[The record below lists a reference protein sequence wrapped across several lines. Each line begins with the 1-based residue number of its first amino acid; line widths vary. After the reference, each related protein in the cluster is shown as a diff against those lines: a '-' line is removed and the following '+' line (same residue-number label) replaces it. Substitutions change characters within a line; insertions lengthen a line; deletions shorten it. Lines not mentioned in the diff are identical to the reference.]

1 MRKTAGFPGRRA
13 SERSEI
19 RGTATIKT
27 EGRRDAVAMPDPY
40 SPHGRREHRR
50 RTRFRI
56 WNRFVMAV
64 GYLAL
69 AYGLVRGVIYLL
81 VLAEE
86 WL

>member
-1 MRKTAGFPGRRA
+1 MT
-13 SERSEI
+13 
-19 RGTATIKT
+19 
-27 EGRRDAVAMPDPY
+27 MPDPY
-40 SPHGRREHRR
+40 SPSARR
-50 RTRFRI
+50 RRRRHARFRI

-69 AYGLVRGVIYLL
+69 TYGLVRGVIYLL

>member
-1 MRKTAGFPGRRA
+1 MMKNMLYNQERNRREA
-13 SERSEI
+13 FI
-19 RGTATIKT
+19 
-27 EGRRDAVAMPDPY
+27 AMTVPNPY
-40 SPHGRREHRR
+40 SPSARRQHRR
-50 RTRFRI
+50 RARFRI

-69 AYGLVRGVIYLL
+69 TYGLVRGVIYLL

>member
-1 MRKTAGFPGRRA
+1 MKNLLYNGE
-13 SERSEI
+13 S
-19 RGTATIKT
+19 T
-27 EGRRDAVAMPDPY
+27 EGRRNAVTMPDPHL
-40 SPHGRREHRR
+40 PHGRWEHRR
-50 RTRFRI
+50 HPRFRI

-81 VLAEE
+81 VLAED

>member
-1 MRKTAGFPGRRA
+1 MTKEAERRPN
-13 SERSEI
+13 
-19 RGTATIKT
+19 
-27 EGRRDAVAMPDPY
+27 AVAMPDPY
-40 SPHGRREHRR
+40 SPHRRREHRR
-50 RTRFRI
+50 HARFRI

-81 VLAEE
+81 VLAKD